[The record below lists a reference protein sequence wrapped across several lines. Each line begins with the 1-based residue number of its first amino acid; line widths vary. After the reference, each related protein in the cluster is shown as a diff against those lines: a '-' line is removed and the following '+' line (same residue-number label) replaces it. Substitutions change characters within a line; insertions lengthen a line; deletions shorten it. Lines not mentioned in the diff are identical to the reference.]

1 MNFNELK
8 SKLFDIAIIFVSF
21 AMLFS
26 VVTTIAFALRSQS
39 NKIQVQQSTSAAES
53 SSDFST
59 ETQSHTET
67 TTQETTTQETTT
79 ETKTETT
86 TEKVTTPPTTSSIPD
101 DPNKGPVIPEII
113 DGKGKTVYLTFDDGP
128 SIYTKQVLDVLDS
141 YGVKATFFVV
151 NGKQNY
157 LMKDIVN
164 RGHQIGLHAYVH
176 KYEVVY
182 QSEQTY
188 FDDLNKISEV
198 VKAETGVDSRLIR
211 FPGGGSNVISKK
223 YSKGLMTKLT
233 ASVADK
239 GYYYF
244 DWNCTNGDAEGAKTI
259 SDQLK
264 FCSKFPR
271 SANNIIVLMHDNKK
285 LTLESLPY
293 IIEYYRDCGMEFGVL
308 TPETPPAHHP
318 IYN

>member
-1 MNFNELK
+1 MNFNQEKL
-8 SKLFDIAIIFVSF
+8 SKIYNIIIIVVSF

-26 VVTTIAFALRSQS
+26 VVTGIAFSLRNQS
-39 NKIQVQQSTSAAES
+39 IKMQVQQSTSAMES
-53 SSDFST
+53 TSDFST
-59 ETQSHTET
+59 ETQSQ
-67 TTQETTTQETTT
+67 TQTTT
-79 ETKTETT
+79 EVPSTEESTTETT
-86 TEKVTTPPTTSSIPD
+86 TESTTEPPVTEPPTQNPD
-101 DPNKGPVIPEII
+101 KGPVIPPIV
-113 DGKGKTVYLTFDDGP
+113 DAKGKTVYLTFDDGP
-128 SIYTKQVLDVLDS
+128 SIYTKQILDVLDK

-151 NGKQNY
+151 NGKQNH
-157 LMKDIVN
+157 LMKDIVD

-182 QSEQTY
+182 QSEQAY
-188 FDDLNKISEV
+188 FDDLNKINEV
-198 VKAETGVDSRLIR
+198 VKAETGVETKLIR

-223 YSKGLMTKLT
+223 YSKGIMTKLT
-233 ASVADK
+233 ASVTEK

-259 SDQLK
+259 SDQLS

-285 LTLESLPY
+285 LTLDSLPY
-293 IIEYYRDCGMEFGVL
+293 IIEYYQACGMEFGIL

-318 IYN
+318 VHN

>member
-1 MNFNELK
+1 MNFNPEKL
-8 SKLFDIAIIFVSF
+8 SKIYNIIIIVVSF

-26 VVTTIAFALRSQS
+26 VVTGIAFSLRNQS
-39 NKIQVQQSTSAAES
+39 IKMQVQQSTSAVNS
-53 SSDFST
+53 TSDFSA
-59 ETQSHTET
+59 ETQSQ
-67 TTQETTTQETTT
+67 TQTTT
-79 ETKTETT
+79 EVPSTEESTTETT
-86 TEKVTTPPTTSSIPD
+86 TESTTAPPVTEPPTQKPD
-101 DPNKGPVIPEII
+101 KGPVIPPIV
-113 DGKGKTVYLTFDDGP
+113 DAKGKTVYLTFDDGP
-128 SIYTKQVLDVLDS
+128 SIYTKQILDVLDK

-151 NGKQNY
+151 NGKQNH
-157 LMKDIVN
+157 LMKDIVD

-182 QSEQTY
+182 QSEQAY
-188 FDDLNKISEV
+188 FDDLNKINEV
-198 VKAETGVDSRLIR
+198 VKAETGVETKLIR

-233 ASVADK
+233 ASVTEK

-244 DWNCTNGDAEGAKTI
+244 DWNCTNGDAEGAKTV
-259 SDQLK
+259 SDQLF

-285 LTLESLPY
+285 LTLDSLPY
-293 IIEYYRDCGMEFGVL
+293 IIEYYKACGMEFGIL

-318 IYN
+318 VHN

>member
-1 MNFNELK
+1 MKFNPEK
-8 SKLFDIAIIFVSF
+8 ISKINNIIIIVVSF

-26 VVTTIAFALRSQS
+26 VVTGIAFSLRSHS
-39 NKIQVQQSTSAAES
+39 NKMQVQQSTSAMES

-59 ETQSHTET
+59 ETQSQ
-67 TTQETTTQETTT
+67 TQTTT
-79 ETKTETT
+79 EEPSTEKTT
-86 TEKVTTPPTTSSIPD
+86 TEPTTEVPTVPPTTEPVTEN
-101 DPNKGPVIPEII
+101 PNKGPVIPPIV
-113 DGKGKTVYLTFDDGP
+113 DAKGKTVYLTFDDGP
-128 SIYTKQVLDVLDS
+128 SIYTKQILDILDK

-151 NGKQNY
+151 NGKHNY

-176 KYEVVY
+176 KYDVVY
-182 QSEQTY
+182 QSEQAY
-188 FDDLNKISEV
+188 FDDLNKINEV
-198 VKAETGVDSRLIR
+198 VKTETGIETKLIR

-233 ASVADK
+233 ASVTEK

-259 SDQLK
+259 SDQLS

-285 LTLESLPY
+285 LTMESLPY
-293 IIEYYRDCGMEFGVL
+293 IIEYYKACGMEFGIL

-318 IYN
+318 VYN